1 MALTWLEKAIYK
13 EIEKNRKI
21 RWADLKRTIVDD
33 EERISE
39 RVFRET
45 LKDMV
50 KRKLVYRRE
59 ISRQNVEYYVDV
71 DVVELENNAKQFFEF
86 HFPEFKSLINHIEKN
101 RSKIPLVDLAGYVAV
116 LWQVA
121 THFEY
126 KGALLTHLTN
136 TDRLAKLKGWQEIKP
151 KLLKLI
157 VLTKN
162 LDKRLQLMDLSDAIL
177 DQGTFQGISAIRKDL
192 DSKNIAWNPSKKY
205 KKFTKQVES

>member
-162 LDKRLQLMDLSDAIL
+162 LDNRL
-177 DQGTFQGISAIRKDL
+177 
-192 DSKNIAWNPSKKY
+192 
-205 KKFTKQVES
+205 